1 MKPSRRIYLQSW
13 RATRRTLQN
22 LHASQAENARASQ
35 TENLTHQ
42 NPESLNRDTFM
53 ACDERDGD
61 GEQTDDYC
69 YWPACNP
76 TARARRGEQP
86 DPDTWI
92 SRKVKVFSGVTADF
106 NQALRWLKK
115 AETMS
120 SVESADDGA
129 VLSKRP
135 AKFAYSSDEGLF
147 HGPREVPPSRKSSA
161 GPTHPPPPICIFPQ
175 TNTINNLDDPVSPI
189 QPEMSDETASCSSS
203 ASDSISALTQTITV
217 IQETLKTMLTRQDVM
232 SKNIQEILLRLNQIG
247 GARPGPETPIEI
259 DVAQSLEELA
269 VLEAKLK
276 DLPDY
281 KKRLTHHLSLIGGAN
296 PGEVTRRIMRAV
308 ASSGVWKNY
317 SLHGKK
323 GKKTLL
329 HTTVYQVIKR
339 AIMLSRS
346 GLQDKAVE
354 ELVTNVLKHTPAHS
368 KLQVQ
373 SVPEVAVQQQDNNQQ
388 LT

>member
-1 MKPSRRIYLQSW
+1 MVAGGLRLCRTHLTLNGIKLQCCGCLISSMSYIVVEFLSEGSVAVVAKCW
-13 RATRRTLQN
+13 TYK
-22 LHASQAENARASQ
+22 
-35 TENLTHQ
+35 
-42 NPESLNRDTFM
+42 
-53 ACDERDGD
+53 
-61 GEQTDDYC
+61 EQTDDYC

-135 AKFAYSSDEGLF
+135 SKRPAKFAYSSDEDEDFAEQVLQINKKSRGLF

-203 ASDSISALTQTITV
+203 VSDSISALTQTVTV

-296 PGEVTRRIMRAV
+296 PGEVTSISCGLLLLAVSGKTTAFMGRR
-308 ASSGVWKNY
+308 
-317 SLHGKK
+317 GKK
-323 GKKTLL
+323 HCCIQQCT
-329 HTTVYQVIKR
+329 R
-339 AIMLSRS
+339 LSN
-346 GLQDKAVE
+346 GL
-354 ELVTNVLKHTPAHS
+354 S
-368 KLQVQ
+368 C
-373 SVPEVAVQQQDNNQQ
+373 
-388 LT
+388 

>member
-92 SRKVKVFSGVTADF
+92 SRKVKVFSGVT
-106 NQALRWLKK
+106 
-115 AETMS
+115 
-120 SVESADDGA
+120 
-129 VLSKRP
+129 
-135 AKFAYSSDEGLF
+135 GLF